1 MFTIFLGFKIFFY
14 RVLGKLEISGRFFP
28 AKGELGGRKQLGG
41 SVRVQGE
48 FYFSMSGE
56 IWEEEVESFMW

>member
-1 MFTIFLGFKIFFY
+1 MRIMG
-14 RVLGKLEISGRFFP
+14 G
-28 AKGELGGRKQLGG
+28 GGRKQLEG

-56 IWEEEVESFMW
+56 IWEEEEVERFMWRDDV